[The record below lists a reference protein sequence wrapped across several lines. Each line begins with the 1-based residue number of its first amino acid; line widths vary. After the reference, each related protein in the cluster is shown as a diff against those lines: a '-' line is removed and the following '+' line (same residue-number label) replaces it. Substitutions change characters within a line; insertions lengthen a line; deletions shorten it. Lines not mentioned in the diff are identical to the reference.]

1 VSTSR
6 VVHVDIHGQ
15 RYSVRSELDPQY
27 IGELAV
33 FLDDRMQAAARE
45 LASADP
51 LRVAILAALNIADE
65 LYRAKRNADGAGGE
79 LLARA
84 AEIEQLVDAVLGSA
98 RIRAVANS

>member
-65 LYRAKRNADGAGGE
+65 LSRATRNAAGAGGE

>member
-1 VSTSR
+1 VSASR

-15 RYSVRSELDPQY
+15 RYSVRSDLDPQY
-27 IGELAV
+27 IGELAA

-84 AEIEQLVDAVLGSA
+84 AEIEQLVDAVLGGA
-98 RIRAVANS
+98 RIRAAVNN

>member
-51 LRVAILAALNIADE
+51 LRVASLAALNIADE